1 MDREKHAMQIANAV
15 ETYRN
20 VVYPWQC
27 DHMGH
32 MNTQF
37 YAAVFDAACFGILNH
52 VARMPDLAEKGLG
65 WADIRQVIEYRHE
78 IRSGT
83 MMLVKSWVVEVGR
96 TSITVLHHLVEDGR
110 DTLFATSQTK
120 TVLFDLKQRKATPI
134 EGELRDRALALPR
147 AEVKPD

>member
-1 MDREKHAMQIANAV
+1 MQTVNAV

-32 MNTQF
+32 MNAQF

-52 VARMPDLAEKGLG
+52 VARMPDLSEKGLG

-83 MMLVKSWVVEVGR
+83 MMLVRSWVVEVGR
-96 TSITVLHHLVEDGR
+96 SPSCTISSRTA
-110 DTLFATSQTK
+110 ATRSS
-120 TVLFDLKQRKATPI
+120 
-134 EGELRDRALALPR
+134 PR
-147 AEVKPD
+147 PRPRPSSST